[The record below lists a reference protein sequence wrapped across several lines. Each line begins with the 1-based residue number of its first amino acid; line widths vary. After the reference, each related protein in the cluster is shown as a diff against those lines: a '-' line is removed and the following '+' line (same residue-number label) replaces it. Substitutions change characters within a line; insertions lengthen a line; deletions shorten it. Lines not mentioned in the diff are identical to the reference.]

1 MSGIDDTAASDIPKG
16 GWVDRLLP
24 AAARP
29 YARLARLDRP
39 IGTWLLL
46 FPCWWSIAFASP
58 RPLSPESLILFATFG
73 IGALTMRGAGCTFND
88 ICDRDFDAQVA
99 RTRDRPLP
107 SGQVTVRGA
116 AVFLVALLALGLAIL
131 LTLNPFA
138 IAVGVASLVLVF
150 AYPLSKRVTYWPQ
163 FVLGLAFN
171 WGALLGWAAVRGGDL
186 AGAGPALCR
195 GHILDARLRHDL
207 RASGSP
213 RRPRGRGQV
222 DGAAPRPRQQAVALR
237 VLPDRRRLFRR
248 DRPRRRAGMDL
259 LRGSRPGDPAIR
271 LAGGRCGP
279 RRAQGL
285 SRQVPL
291 EPAGG
296 VAHPGVHR
304 HRPACAVSAASASA
318 ISSGRFTLKNGSTG
332 TAENSAWASR

>member
-58 RPLSPESLILFATFG
+58 EPLSRESLILFATFG
-73 IGALTMRGAGCTFND
+73 VGALTMRGAGCTFND

-116 AVFLVALLALGLAIL
+116 AVFLAVLLTAGLAIL
-131 LTLNPFA
+131 LTLEPFA
-138 IAVGVASLVLVF
+138 IAVGAASLVLVF
-150 AYPLSKRVTYWPQ
+150 TYPLSKRVTYWPQ

-171 WGALLGWAAVRGGDL
+171 WGALLGWAAVREEISLAPVLLYVGGIFWTLGYDTIY
-186 AGAGPALCR
+186 A
-195 GHILDARLRHDL
+195 H
-207 RASGSP
+207 
-213 RRPRGRGQV
+213 Q
-222 DGAAPRPRQQAVALR
+222 
-237 VLPDRRRLFRR
+237 DRRDDPAAGVKSTARRLGLGSKPWLYAFYLIAALLFAATGHVVGLGWVFF
-248 DRPRRRAGMDL
+248 AGLALATLQFVWQVADVDL
-259 LRGSRPGDPAIR
+259 DSPGDCLAKFRSNR
-271 LAGGRCGP
+271 LAAWLILGSIVI
-279 RRAQGL
+279 AQL
-285 SRQVPL
+285 AQ
-291 EPAGG
+291 
-296 VAHPGVHR
+296 
-304 HRPACAVSAASASA
+304 
-318 ISSGRFTLKNGSTG
+318 
-332 TAENSAWASR
+332 

>member
-1 MSGIDDTAASDIPKG
+1 MSGIEDTAASDIPKG

-58 RPLSPESLILFATFG
+58 RPLSSESLILFATFG
-73 IGALTMRGAGCTFND
+73 VGALTMRGAGCTFND

-116 AVFLVALLALGLAIL
+116 AVFLVVLLALGLAIL

-150 AYPLSKRVTYWPQ
+150 TYPLSKRVTYWPQ

-171 WGALLGWAAVRGGDL
+171 WGALLGWAAVREEISLAPVLLYVGGIFWTLGYDTIYAHQDRGDDPAAGVKSTARRLGLGSKPWLYAFYLIAAAFFAATGYAVGLGWIFYAGL
-186 AGAGPALCR
+186 ALATLQFVWQVADVD
-195 GHILDARLRHDL
+195 LDAPKDCL
-207 RASGSP
+207 AK
-213 RRPRGRGQV
+213 
-222 DGAAPRPRQQAVALR
+222 
-237 VLPDRRRLFRR
+237 FR
-248 DRPRRRAGMDL
+248 
-259 LRGSRPGDPAIR
+259 SNR
-271 LAGGRCGP
+271 LAAWLILGSIVI
-279 RRAQGL
+279 AQL
-285 SRQVPL
+285 AR
-291 EPAGG
+291 
-296 VAHPGVHR
+296 
-304 HRPACAVSAASASA
+304 
-318 ISSGRFTLKNGSTG
+318 
-332 TAENSAWASR
+332 

>member
-24 AAARP
+24 APARP

-58 RPLSPESLILFATFG
+58 LPLSRESLVLFALFG
-73 IGALTMRGAGCTFND
+73 IGALVMRGAGCTFND

-116 AVFLVALLALGLAIL
+116 VVFLAVLLAAGLCILLALK
-131 LTLNPFA
+131 PFA

-150 AYPLSKRVTYWPQ
+150 TYPLSKRVTYWPQ

-171 WGALLGWAAVRGGDL
+171 WGALLGWAAVRGEIGLAPVLLYVAGIFWTLGYDTIYAHQDRRDDATAGVKSTARRLGLGSKPWLFAFYSIAAALFAATGIVAGLGWIFFAGLALATIQLVWQVADVDLDAPKDCLAKFRSNRLVGWLILAAAVAAQL
-186 AGAGPALCR
+186 AG
-195 GHILDARLRHDL
+195 
-207 RASGSP
+207 
-213 RRPRGRGQV
+213 
-222 DGAAPRPRQQAVALR
+222 
-237 VLPDRRRLFRR
+237 
-248 DRPRRRAGMDL
+248 
-259 LRGSRPGDPAIR
+259 
-271 LAGGRCGP
+271 
-279 RRAQGL
+279 
-285 SRQVPL
+285 
-291 EPAGG
+291 
-296 VAHPGVHR
+296 
-304 HRPACAVSAASASA
+304 
-318 ISSGRFTLKNGSTG
+318 
-332 TAENSAWASR
+332 

>member
-1 MSGIDDTAASDIPKG
+1 MSGIHDTAASDIPKG

-116 AVFLVALLALGLAIL
+116 VVFLVVLLTVGLAIL
-131 LTLNPFA
+131 LTLKPFA
-138 IAVGVASLVLVF
+138 IAVGAASLVLVF
-150 AYPLSKRVTYWPQ
+150 TYPLSKRVTYWPQ

-171 WGALLGWAAVRGGDL
+171 WGALLGWAAVWEEISLAPVLLYVGGIFWTLGYDTIY
-186 AGAGPALCR
+186 A
-195 GHILDARLRHDL
+195 H
-207 RASGSP
+207 
-213 RRPRGRGQV
+213 Q
-222 DGAAPRPRQQAVALR
+222 
-237 VLPDRRRLFRR
+237 DRR
-248 DRPRRRAGMDL
+248 D
-259 LRGSRPGDPAIR
+259 DPAAGVKSTARRLGLGSKPWLYAFYLIAAAFLAATGHVVGLGWIFYAGLVLATLQFVWQVADLDLDSPKDCLAKFRSNR
-271 LAGGRCGP
+271 LAAWLILGSIVT
-279 RRAQGL
+279 AQL
-285 SRQVPL
+285 AR
-291 EPAGG
+291 
-296 VAHPGVHR
+296 
-304 HRPACAVSAASASA
+304 
-318 ISSGRFTLKNGSTG
+318 
-332 TAENSAWASR
+332 

>member
-58 RPLSPESLILFATFG
+58 QPLSLESLILFATFG

-116 AVFLVALLALGLAIL
+116 VVFLAVLLTAGLAIL
-131 LTLNPFA
+131 LTLKPFA
-138 IAVGVASLVLVF
+138 IAVGAASLVLVF
-150 AYPLSKRVTYWPQ
+150 TYPLSKRVTYWPQ

-171 WGALLGWAAVRGGDL
+171 WGALLGWAAVREEISLAPVLLYAGGIFWTLGYDTIYAHQDRRDDPAAGVKSTARRLGLGSKPWLYAFYLIAALLFVATGHVVGLGWVFFAGLALATLQFVWQVADVDL
-186 AGAGPALCR
+186 
-195 GHILDARLRHDL
+195 D
-207 RASGSP
+207 SP
-213 RRPRGRGQV
+213 R
-222 DGAAPRPRQQAVALR
+222 DCLAK
-237 VLPDRRRLFRR
+237 FR
-248 DRPRRRAGMDL
+248 
-259 LRGSRPGDPAIR
+259 SNR
-271 LAGGRCGP
+271 LAAWLILGSIVI
-279 RRAQGL
+279 AQL
-285 SRQVPL
+285 AQ
-291 EPAGG
+291 
-296 VAHPGVHR
+296 
-304 HRPACAVSAASASA
+304 
-318 ISSGRFTLKNGSTG
+318 
-332 TAENSAWASR
+332 

>member
-58 RPLSPESLILFATFG
+58 EPLSRGSLILFATFG

-116 AVFLVALLALGLAIL
+116 AVFLVVLLTAGLAIL
-131 LTLNPFA
+131 LTLEPFA
-138 IAVGVASLVLVF
+138 IAVGAASLVLVF
-150 AYPLSKRVTYWPQ
+150 TYPLSKRVTYWPQ
-163 FVLGLAFN
+163 FILGLAFN
-171 WGALLGWAAVRGGDL
+171 WGALLGWAAVREEISLAPVLLYAGGIFWTLGYDTIYAHQDRRDDPAAGVKSTARRLGLGSKPWLYAFYLIAALLFAATGHVVGLGWVFFAGLALATLQFVWQVADVDL
-186 AGAGPALCR
+186 
-195 GHILDARLRHDL
+195 D
-207 RASGSP
+207 SP
-213 RRPRGRGQV
+213 R
-222 DGAAPRPRQQAVALR
+222 DCLAK
-237 VLPDRRRLFRR
+237 FR
-248 DRPRRRAGMDL
+248 
-259 LRGSRPGDPAIR
+259 SNR
-271 LAGGRCGP
+271 LAAWLILGSIVI
-279 RRAQGL
+279 AQL
-285 SRQVPL
+285 AQ
-291 EPAGG
+291 
-296 VAHPGVHR
+296 
-304 HRPACAVSAASASA
+304 
-318 ISSGRFTLKNGSTG
+318 
-332 TAENSAWASR
+332 

>member
-58 RPLSPESLILFATFG
+58 EPLSRESLILFATFG

-116 AVFLVALLALGLAIL
+116 AVFLAVLLTAGLAIL
-131 LTLNPFA
+131 LTLEPFA
-138 IAVGVASLVLVF
+138 IAVGAASLVLVF
-150 AYPLSKRVTYWPQ
+150 TYPLSKRVTYWPQ

-171 WGALLGWAAVRGGDL
+171 WGALLGWAAVREEISLAPVLLYAGGIFWTLGYDTIYAHQDRRDDPAAGVKSTARRLGLGSKPWLYAFYLIAALLFAATGHVVGLGWVFFAGL
-186 AGAGPALCR
+186 ALATLQFVWQVADVD
-195 GHILDARLRHDL
+195 LDA
-207 RASGSP
+207 
-213 RRPRGRGQV
+213 
-222 DGAAPRPRQQAVALR
+222 
-237 VLPDRRRLFRR
+237 
-248 DRPRRRAGMDL
+248 
-259 LRGSRPGDPAIR
+259 PGDCLAKFRSNR
-271 LAGGRCGP
+271 LAAWLILGSIVI
-279 RRAQGL
+279 AQL
-285 SRQVPL
+285 AQ
-291 EPAGG
+291 
-296 VAHPGVHR
+296 
-304 HRPACAVSAASASA
+304 
-318 ISSGRFTLKNGSTG
+318 
-332 TAENSAWASR
+332 

>member
-58 RPLSPESLILFATFG
+58 QPLSWESLILFATFG

-116 AVFLVALLALGLAIL
+116 VVFLVALLTLGLAIL
-131 LTLNPFA
+131 LTLKPFA
-138 IAVGVASLVLVF
+138 IAVGAASLVLVF
-150 AYPLSKRVTYWPQ
+150 TYPLSKRVTYWPQ

-171 WGALLGWAAVRGGDL
+171 WGALLGWAAVREEISLAPVLLYVGGIFWTLGYDTIYAHQDRRDDPAAGVKSTARRLGLGSKPWLYAFYLIAAVLFATTGHVAGLGWIFYAGLALATLQWIWQVADVDL
-186 AGAGPALCR
+186 
-195 GHILDARLRHDL
+195 
-207 RASGSP
+207 GSP
-213 RRPRGRGQV
+213 R
-222 DGAAPRPRQQAVALR
+222 DCLAK
-237 VLPDRRRLFRR
+237 FR
-248 DRPRRRAGMDL
+248 
-259 LRGSRPGDPAIR
+259 SNR
-271 LAGGRCGP
+271 LAAWLILGSIVI
-279 RRAQGL
+279 AQL
-285 SRQVPL
+285 AR
-291 EPAGG
+291 
-296 VAHPGVHR
+296 
-304 HRPACAVSAASASA
+304 
-318 ISSGRFTLKNGSTG
+318 
-332 TAENSAWASR
+332 